1 MLNMHKYEKIWLSF
15 GTVSLAVFLLILLVS
30 ALHGGHSPAA
40 SGIETIHPEHV
51 LDDERFA
58 NPGLHESDDPDYDYD
73 LYYVASAF
81 RYEPA
86 EVEIPA
92 GSRVK
97 VSVATTDVIHG
108 FQITGTNVNFM
119 VEPSLVSNYTYTFNH
134 PGEYLVL
141 CNEYCGIGH
150 TDMTSIVKVV
160 E

>member
-1 MLNMHKYEKIWLSF
+1 MHKYEKLWLGLGSA
-15 GTVSLAVFLLILLVS
+15 SLAVFLLILLVS

-51 LDDERFA
+51 RDDARFA
-58 NPGLHESDDPDYDYD
+58 NPGLHESDNPEWDYE
-73 LYYVASAF
+73 LYYVSSAF

-86 EVEIPA
+86 EVEIPK
-92 GSRVK
+92 GSTVRVQ
-97 VSVATTDVIHG
+97 VATTDVIHG

-119 VEPSLVSNYTYTFNH
+119 VEPSLISSYTYTFNNE
-134 PGEYLVL
+134 GEYLVL

-150 TDMTSIVKVV
+150 SYMTSIVKVV

>member
-1 MLNMHKYEKIWLSF
+1 MHKYEKIWIGF
-15 GTVSLAVFLLILLVS
+15 GSASLAVFLLILLVS

-51 LDDERFA
+51 RDDERFA
-58 NPGLHESDDPDYDYD
+58 NPGLHESDNPDWDYE
-73 LYYVASAF
+73 LYYVSSAF

-86 EVEIPA
+86 EVEIPKGA
-92 GSRVK
+92 TVRIQ
-97 VSVATTDVIHG
+97 VATTDVIHG

-119 VEPSLVSNYTYTFNH
+119 VEPSLISSYTYTFDKQ
-134 PGEYLVL
+134 GEYLVL

-150 TDMTSIVKVV
+150 SEMTSIVKVV

>member
-1 MLNMHKYEKIWLSF
+1 MHKYEKLWLGLGSA
-15 GTVSLAVFLLILLVS
+15 SLAAFLLILLVS

-51 LDDERFA
+51 TDDARFA
-58 NPGLHESDDPDYDYD
+58 NPGLHESDNPDWDYE
-73 LYYVASAF
+73 LYYLSSAF

-86 EVEIPA
+86 EVEIPKGA
-92 GSRVK
+92 TVRIQ
-97 VSVATTDVIHG
+97 VATTDVIHG

-119 VEPSLVSNYTYTFNH
+119 VEPSLISSYTYTFNNE
-134 PGEYLVL
+134 GEYLVL

-150 TDMTSIVKVV
+150 SDMTSTVKVV

>member
-1 MLNMHKYEKIWLSF
+1 MHKYEKLWLGLGSA
-15 GTVSLAVFLLILLVS
+15 SLAVFLLILLVS

-51 LDDERFA
+51 RDDARFA
-58 NPGLHESDDPDYDYD
+58 NPGLHESDNPEWDYE
-73 LYYVASAF
+73 LYYVSSAF

-86 EVEIPA
+86 EVEIPK
-92 GSRVK
+92 GSTVRVQ
-97 VSVATTDVIHG
+97 VATTDVIHG

-119 VEPSLVSNYTYTFNH
+119 VEPSLISSYTYTFNNE
-134 PGEYLVL
+134 GEYLVL

-150 TDMTSIVKVV
+150 SEMTSIVKVV

>member
-1 MLNMHKYEKIWLSF
+1 MHKYEKIWLGF
-15 GTVSLAVFLLILLVS
+15 GSASLVVFLLILLVS

-51 LDDERFA
+51 RDDVRFA
-58 NPGLHESDDPDYDYD
+58 DPGLHESDNPEWDYE
-73 LYYVASAF
+73 LYYLSSAF

-86 EVEIPA
+86 EVEIPK
-92 GSRVK
+92 GSTVRIQ
-97 VSVATTDVIHG
+97 VATTDVIHG

-119 VEPSLVSNYTYTFNH
+119 VEPSLISSYTYTFNNA
-134 PGEYLVL
+134 GEYLVL

-150 TDMTSIVKVV
+150 SDMTSIVKVV

>member
-1 MLNMHKYEKIWLSF
+1 MHKYEKIWIGF
-15 GTVSLAVFLLILLVS
+15 GSASLAVFLLILLVS

-51 LDDERFA
+51 RDDERFA
-58 NPGLHESDDPDYDYD
+58 NPGLHESDNPDWDYE
-73 LYYVASAF
+73 LYFVSSAF

-86 EVEIPA
+86 EVEIPKGA
-92 GSRVK
+92 TVRIQ
-97 VSVATTDVIHG
+97 VATTDVIHG

-119 VEPSLVSNYTYTFNH
+119 VEPSLISSYTYTFDNE
-134 PGEYLVL
+134 GEYLVL

-150 TDMTSIVKVV
+150 SEMTSIVKVV